1 MQISHFFEFLYICCT
16 QLIAEFK
23 RLGSN
28 IVYANFSRM
37 ILCTKKRRADDA
49 LAYVE
54 FITNSIRSRELYR
67 LIDMSYTKYWQTLIW
82 MDPVSYFCRY
92 IVQWLQLSLLLN
104 ETSDC
109 FRALMRLSLGVQEKH
124 ICKNPNLAIPTDF
137 TQAFL
142 AGLIWA
148 FWPFS
153 PHPGGYIRP
162 QLNIVL
168 VWWELLL
175 LPRWVPCFA
184 SPWLCYSRP
193 DPVLC
198 PGTS

>member
-1 MQISHFFEFLYICCT
+1 MQISHFFECLYICCM

-92 IVQWLQLSLLLN
+92 ILSAMA
-104 ETSDC
+104 TVIS
-109 FRALMRLSLGVQEKH
+109 FVK
-124 ICKNPNLAIPTDF
+124 
-137 TQAFL
+137 
-142 AGLIWA
+142 
-148 FWPFS
+148 
-153 PHPGGYIRP
+153 
-162 QLNIVL
+162 
-168 VWWELLL
+168 
-175 LPRWVPCFA
+175 
-184 SPWLCYSRP
+184 
-193 DPVLC
+193 
-198 PGTS
+198 

>member
-1 MQISHFFEFLYICCT
+1 M

-37 ILCTKKRRADDA
+37 ILCTKKRRADDALAYVEFITNSIPDDA

-92 IVQWLQLSLLLN
+92 ILSAMA
-104 ETSDC
+104 TVIS
-109 FRALMRLSLGVQEKH
+109 FVK
-124 ICKNPNLAIPTDF
+124 
-137 TQAFL
+137 
-142 AGLIWA
+142 
-148 FWPFS
+148 
-153 PHPGGYIRP
+153 
-162 QLNIVL
+162 
-168 VWWELLL
+168 
-175 LPRWVPCFA
+175 
-184 SPWLCYSRP
+184 
-193 DPVLC
+193 
-198 PGTS
+198 